1 MRSRGTL
8 QKWINSDAALLGGL
22 ALIGLIVHLVFSG
35 GYGYFRDEF
44 YYLAAARH
52 LDFGYLEFPAGIAM
66 ITALIKA
73 LMGESQLALHF
84 LPALAGSVTIFL
96 AGLMARELGGK
107 RFAQGLAAL
116 AVLAAPVFLGSA
128 GILTMDPFDQLCW
141 VLCAYFLVRILKRDE
156 PKSWLWFGLA
166 VGVGLEIKVTI
177 LYFGAATIIGLLA
190 TPARKYFKSKWFW
203 LGGGIALLLF
213 VPYIVW
219 ETVHGFQTLEFWR
232 EYASGKTYP
241 VTPLG
246 FLYQQML
253 TLGFSAVPLWVAG
266 LYYTLID
273 HEGRSLRPLG
283 IIFLLLFFV
292 FMFQQAKFYFM
303 AAAYP
308 MMFAAG
314 AFWFERLAQNKPRW
328 YWTRDTLIYMLAI
341 GGVVSAPIALPILP
355 VETFIRYNN
364 LLGGVGN
371 IRSERL
377 EIAQLPQNF
386 ADRFGWIEKVE
397 AVQQAYESLSLD
409 DQAKTCILAANYG
422 EAGALE
428 FFGEGLPPV
437 ISGHNNYYLWGTA
450 GCTGEV
456 IIAIGFEKE
465 ELTPF
470 FNHVEWTTT
479 AECQYCMPYENHL
492 PVYTCH
498 GLTVPID
505 QVWPLV
511 KHFD

>member
-1 MRSRGTL
+1 MMRSRGTL

-166 VGVGLEIKVTI
+166 VGGGLESKVTI

-203 LGGGIALLLF
+203 LCGGIARLLF
-213 VPYIVW
+213 V
-219 ETVHGFQTLEFWR
+219 R
-232 EYASGKTYP
+232 
-241 VTPLG
+241 
-246 FLYQQML
+246 
-253 TLGFSAVPLWVAG
+253 
-266 LYYTLID
+266 
-273 HEGRSLRPLG
+273 
-283 IIFLLLFFV
+283 
-292 FMFQQAKFYFM
+292 
-303 AAAYP
+303 
-308 MMFAAG
+308 
-314 AFWFERLAQNKPRW
+314 
-328 YWTRDTLIYMLAI
+328 
-341 GGVVSAPIALPILP
+341 
-355 VETFIRYNN
+355 
-364 LLGGVGN
+364 
-371 IRSERL
+371 
-377 EIAQLPQNF
+377 
-386 ADRFGWIEKVE
+386 
-397 AVQQAYESLSLD
+397 
-409 DQAKTCILAANYG
+409 
-422 EAGALE
+422 
-428 FFGEGLPPV
+428 
-437 ISGHNNYYLWGTA
+437 
-450 GCTGEV
+450 
-456 IIAIGFEKE
+456 
-465 ELTPF
+465 
-470 FNHVEWTTT
+470 
-479 AECQYCMPYENHL
+479 
-492 PVYTCH
+492 
-498 GLTVPID
+498 
-505 QVWPLV
+505 
-511 KHFD
+511 